1 MVYFALK
8 ELTNVLL
15 KARAPIRDKNIQVS
29 QTRLLTESTMV
40 TKFLPGETEDNESI
54 NRQFGGWSP
63 GNRVTGNTRGLRR
76 PIADYPRIQGQ

>member
-8 ELTNVLL
+8 ELTNILL
-15 KARAPIRDKNIQVS
+15 KARAPIRDKHIQVS

-54 NRQFGGWSP
+54 NRQFGGWS
-63 GNRVTGNTRGLRR
+63 GAGTGRTRGLMDLRPRTPRR
-76 PIADYPRIQGQ
+76 PGQ